1 MSVLRITAQAR
12 TISDIYISYPEIRLP
27 IRSFVSSLLGV
38 AAAVVCCSA
47 EAVSAYAGAFNGPAG
62 TFGSEDFGI
71 LFATASTQSDDG
83 HQGMYAKATAEA
95 GALHAIATAYND
107 TGSFHFATAV
117 VNFNDE
123 FTLSHPDG
131 VNQAVL
137 VWVLRLD
144 GICAAT
150 DGATNGRPNATCYSQ
165 ASLNA
170 ASPWGISLD
179 HTGEVIRTATV
190 TIVNGFGN
198 ANGFPISPFMQV
210 GGYATNGTFL
220 GDFQNTA
227 HIYAYSTTSGVSLL
241 TASGHDYSLPVPEPA
256 TSLLFL
262 CALGLALL
270 RRKCSGII

>member
-1 MSVLRITAQAR
+1 MSVRR
-12 TISDIYISYPEIRLP
+12 TIVRARATSIGYVSYAEIPRP
-27 IRSFVSSLLGV
+27 KRHFVRSLLCL
-38 AAAVVCCSA
+38 AASIVCCSA
-47 EAVSAYAGAFNGPAG
+47 EAVSAYAGAFNGPSG

-71 LFATASTQSDDG
+71 LFATASTQSGNG
-83 HQGMYAKATAEA
+83 HQGMYAKGTAEA
-95 GALHAIATAYND
+95 GALHAVATAYND
-107 TGSFHFATAV
+107 TGSFQFATTV
-117 VNFNDE
+117 VSFNDE

-150 DGATNGRPNATCYSQ
+150 GGATNGRPNATCYSQ

-170 ASPWGISLD
+170 GSPWEISMD
-179 HTGEVIRTATV
+179 HAGEVTVTATV

-210 GGYATNGTFL
+210 GGYATNGSFL
-220 GDFQNTA
+220 GEFQNTA
-227 HIYAYSTTSGVSLL
+227 QIYAYSTTPGVSLL

-256 TSLLFL
+256 TPSLFL
-262 CALGLALL
+262 CALSVALL
-270 RRKCSGII
+270 WRKFKGFI